1 MGKKKNKKKKVLKV
15 NVDDLSK
22 KDLKEVC
29 KKLMKQNKKLREY
42 LEDFDPKGLRE
53 ELMGLADK
61 MKKVHKKN
69 GHLRGTISKNWIP
82 HHDDPVRAIF
92 VGDLPDD
99 KPFEVVFT
107 DAFRPFDTFDDCE
120 W

>member
-53 ELMGLADK
+53 ELMDLADK

-69 GHLRGTISKNWIP
+69 WIP
-82 HHDDPVRAIF
+82 HHDDPVRTIF
-92 VGDLPDD
+92 VGDLPDG
-99 KPFEVVFT
+99 KPFEAVFAQ
-107 DAFRPFDTFDDCE
+107 AFRPFDAFDDCE